1 MGQKDQD
8 QSSGGTDRSGGP
20 PRETGGAEKMA
31 DYAVGYRRPPKA
43 TQFFPG
49 KSGNAKGRPRGRRS
63 VGATFNEILQQKIA
77 VTENGRTRRV
87 PLIEAVLRKLAR
99 DALKTDSKTLKI
111 LLALADRYSETPE
124 GGRQT
129 EDLLAEDLEILQQY
143 LSPLK
148 TDAPAANGT
157 APISPEEGD
166 AD

>member
-8 QSSGGTDRSGGP
+8 QSSGGADRSGGP
-20 PRETGGAEKMA
+20 PRETSGAEETA

-49 KSGNAKGRPRGRRS
+49 KSGNPKGRPRGRRS
-63 VGATFNEILQQKIA
+63 FGATFNEILQQKIA

-99 DALKTDSKTLKI
+99 DALKSDSKTLKI

-129 EDLLAEDLEILQQY
+129 EDLLAEDLEILRQY
-143 LSPLK
+143 LSPLEK
-148 TDAPAANGT
+148 DAPAA
-157 APISPEEGD
+157 
-166 AD
+166 